1 MQQATLAQQA
11 HCLYIGPLLHAM
23 PPPALTQR
31 RLSQVQHV
39 AVAPALAASMFW
51 LNFQT
56 WKHHPHVQTQ
66 YAASRVARLED
77 ELRQL
82 TDATHSDVEIVWG
95 FRQLV
100 YERP

>member
-1 MQQATLAQQA
+1 
-11 HCLYIGPLLHAM
+11 
-23 PPPALTQR
+23 
-31 RLSQVQHV
+31 
-39 AVAPALAASMFW
+39 MFW

-66 YAASRVARLED
+66 YAATRVARLED

-82 TDATHSDVEIVWG
+82 TATSRSDVEIVWG

-100 YERP
+100 YERQ